1 MEWTTES
8 GEGRLPEPGEPY
20 APANGHDPQP
30 VNGHETQPL
39 PVQPHFAEESVTP
52 PVTHAPPPV
61 PTHAAPAPSANPQAP
76 AGFEQCPSCGA
87 LVAVDQRY
95 CLECGHRRGEPR
107 LPFMDAV
114 VFMDAM
120 NRPPEAPAAATKKK
134 AKRGISPNAA
144 LIAGVGTLLLAL
156 GIGVLIGRS
165 GDHGGTQAAAAPQVV
180 TVSGGGEEAQ
190 ASSSTAG
197 GTQTSGGASTKGK
210 SKKQIVKQKTQ
221 EAESG
226 KGAEEVLHTASNVKL
241 APPTQEIGASCEK
254 KVAGCNKEGK
264 FDGSFFGEE

>member
-1 MEWTTES
+1 
-8 GEGRLPEPGEPY
+8 
-20 APANGHDPQP
+20 
-30 VNGHETQPL
+30 
-39 PVQPHFAEESVTP
+39 
-52 PVTHAPPPV
+52 
-61 PTHAAPAPSANPQAP
+61 
-76 AGFEQCPSCGA
+76 
-87 LVAVDQRY
+87 VDQRY

-120 NRPPEAPAAATKKK
+120 NKPPEPPAPTGKKTK
-134 AKRGISPNAA
+134 RGGISPNAA

-180 TVSGGGEEAQ
+180 TVSGGGEAAE
-190 ASSSTAG
+190 ASSSAAG
-197 GTQTSGGASTKGK
+197 GTHTSGGASTKGK
-210 SKKQIVKQKTQ
+210 SKKQVVKQKAA

-226 KGAEEVLHTASNVKL
+226 QGAEEVLHTAAGVKM
-241 APPTQEIGASCEK
+241 APATQKIGASCEK
-254 KVAGCNKEGK
+254 EVAGCNKEGK